1 MTELERFA
9 ALLLNQWQSGGGQD
23 GGPIMVGNLLDN
35 ILPYR
40 VARRYLPLEVSED
53 YELLVL
59 KLVAGEGGLVIT
71 SPAEA
76 GEMARSTLA
85 ESLPDLDVLQ
95 LLRSATVMLTEDS
108 LYRLEGVRPLPSG
121 VAGGGPSE
129 VPSSDEA
136 ADNEGVFPI
145 RPAAAMP
152 VSGPRD
158 ETPPPHLE
166 QVEFTPPGETCWSCG
181 IGLPRGR
188 RVSFCVQCGADQRV
202 PTCSNCGTEV
212 ERSWRFCADCG
223 TAL

>member
-9 ALLLNQWQSGGGQD
+9 ALLLNQWQTGDGQD
-23 GGPIMVGNLLDN
+23 GGPIMVGNLLDSV
-35 ILPYR
+35 LPYR

-71 SPAEA
+71 TPAEA

-95 LLRSATVMLTEDS
+95 LLRSASIVLTEDS

-121 VAGGGPSE
+121 GGGGPAEAPQADDASDDGVIPMRRFTAPEPE
-129 VPSSDEA
+129 V
-136 ADNEGVFPI
+136 
-145 RPAAAMP
+145 
-152 VSGPRD
+152 RD
-158 ETPPPHLE
+158 TTPPPHLE
-166 QVEFTPPGETCWSCG
+166 QVEFTPPGEACWSCG
-181 IGLPRGR
+181 TGLPQGR
-188 RVSFCVQCGADQRV
+188 RASFCVQCGADQRI
-202 PTCSNCGTEV
+202 PTCANCGTEV
-212 ERSWRFCADCG
+212 ERDWRFCADCG